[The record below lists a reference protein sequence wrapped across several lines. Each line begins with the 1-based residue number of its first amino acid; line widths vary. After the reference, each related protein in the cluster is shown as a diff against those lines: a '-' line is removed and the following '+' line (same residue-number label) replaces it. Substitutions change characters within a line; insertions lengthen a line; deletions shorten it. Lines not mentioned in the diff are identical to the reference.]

1 MKASVLR
8 TAQEPSLLHHLYLV
22 RDLTRDLHK
31 LNYNQKKKK
40 TKPEQ
45 NKNKTK
51 INSLNVFS
59 KFMVSRCS
67 SLWNRSLKEL
77 CSPLL
82 LQATEQFF
90 LSSHLHL
97 LPLLF

>member
-40 TKPEQ
+40 PSP
-45 NKNKTK
+45 NKTK
-51 INSLNVFS
+51 TKQKSTHSMCLV
-59 KFMVSRCS
+59 
-67 SLWNRSLKEL
+67 SLWFRVAPH
-77 CSPLL
+77 CG
-82 LQATEQFF
+82 TEV
-90 LSSHLHL
+90 
-97 LPLLF
+97 